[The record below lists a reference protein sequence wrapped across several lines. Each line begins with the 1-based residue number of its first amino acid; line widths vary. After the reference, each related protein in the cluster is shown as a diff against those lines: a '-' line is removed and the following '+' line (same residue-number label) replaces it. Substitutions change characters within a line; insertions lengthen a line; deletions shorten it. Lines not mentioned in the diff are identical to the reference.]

1 MPGHSIQHRA
11 AQVWSFRAGAEREA
25 ARRFARMGDRLAGIG
40 AQAVVVGMARDAA
53 NDELRHA
60 ELCTRLA
67 ARFGK
72 VTPSRNGEPGEVA
85 PSGLTP
91 RERVLYEVVAM
102 SCVTETL
109 SAALL
114 GEMHERAAD
123 PEVEKTVHEI
133 LRDEVQHSRLGWAHL
148 ASEHALGYGRVL
160 GDYLPVMLAGTVT
173 EELFRAGD
181 EADPELA
188 GYGALPRE
196 DRAQIFTATMREL
209 VFVGL
214 ERFGIDTSAGAQWLD
229 KKIDKTVDRR
239 VDKKTDG
246 PA

>member
-1 MPGHSIQHRA
+1 MTASPSVHHRA
-11 AQVWSFRAGAEREA
+11 AQVWAFRAGAEREA
-25 ARRFARMGDRLAGIG
+25 ARRFARMGERLANGG
-40 AQAVVVGMARDAA
+40 AQAVVVEMARDAA
-53 NDELRHA
+53 KDELRHA
-60 ELCTRLA
+60 VLCSDLA

-72 VTPSRNGEPGEVA
+72 AVGPDAGKEPGEVA

-114 GEMHERAAD
+114 GEMQERAVD
-123 PEVEKTVHEI
+123 PLVQTTVHEI

-148 ASEHALGYGRVL
+148 AAEHARGCGRVL
-160 GDYLPVMLAGTVT
+160 GDYLPAMLAGTVT
-173 EELFRAGD
+173 EELFRASADSEGD
-181 EADPELA
+181 PALA
-188 GYGALPRE
+188 GFGALSRA

-214 ERFGIDTSAGAQWLD
+214 
-229 KKIDKTVDRR
+229 
-239 VDKKTDG
+239 
-246 PA
+246 